1 MADWKMKAAVFYGP
15 RDVRIEAVRKPT
27 AGPGEVVLR
36 VLCCAVCGTDKR
48 IFTHG
53 QKNVVP
59 PAITGHEIVGTVHEI
74 GAGVDGGLK
83 TGQRVI
89 VATVVGCGR
98 CIYCKRKQ
106 YNLCDAFT
114 ALGYE
119 YAGGFA
125 EYIKVPAAAVAQGNV
140 IPIPVSMSTE
150 RAALIEPLSC
160 CLNGQEYLAAQPG
173 DRALVFGAGPI
184 GLMHA
189 SILKAR
195 GCAPVIVTDVSAER
209 LAYVREFGLGE
220 PVNTAGVNAAERI
233 LEAAGGEKFDIA
245 IAATAVKAV
254 QADALKLVRKKA
266 RVSFFAGI
274 PKDDPILGIDTNFIH
289 YNEISVF
296 GCFASNLRHYHQA
309 LEMVSRD
316 DLPWESFITHRFRLD
331 DIVKAYEVM
340 EAGQGIKMLIDCESH

>member
-1 MADWKMKAAVFYGP
+1 MKAAVFYGP
-15 RDVRIEAVRKPT
+15 RDVRVEPVARPS
-27 AGPGEVVLR
+27 AGEGEVVLR

-59 PAITGHEIVGTVHEI
+59 PAITGHEIVGTVYEI
-74 GAGVDGGLK
+74 GPGADGGLK
-83 TGQRVI
+83 TGRKVV
-89 VATVVGCGR
+89 VATVIGCGK
-98 CIYCKRKQ
+98 CVYCQRKQ
-106 YNLCDAFT
+106 YNLCDSFT
-114 ALGYE
+114 ALGYD

-125 EYIKVPAAAVAQGNV
+125 EYVKIPAAAVAQGNV
-140 IPIPVSMSTE
+140 IPIPASMSIE
-150 RAALIEPLSC
+150 RAALVEPLSC

-173 DRALVFGAGPI
+173 DRALIFGAGPI

-195 GCAPVIVTDVSAER
+195 GCDPVVIADVSEER
-209 LAYVREFGLGE
+209 LGYVQEFGLGL
-220 PVNTAGVNAAERI
+220 PVST
-233 LEAAGGEKFDIA
+233 AAGNAVQKIFQAGGSEKFDVA
-245 IAATAVKAV
+245 IAACSVKAV

-274 PKDDPILGIDTNFIH
+274 PKDDPVLGIDTNFIH

-296 GCFASNLRHYHQA
+296 GCFASNLQHYHQA

-316 DLPWESFITHRFRLD
+316 DLPWERFLTHRFKLD
-331 DIVKAYEVM
+331 DMVKAYAVM
-340 EAGQGIKMLIDCESH
+340 EAGQGIKTIIDCE